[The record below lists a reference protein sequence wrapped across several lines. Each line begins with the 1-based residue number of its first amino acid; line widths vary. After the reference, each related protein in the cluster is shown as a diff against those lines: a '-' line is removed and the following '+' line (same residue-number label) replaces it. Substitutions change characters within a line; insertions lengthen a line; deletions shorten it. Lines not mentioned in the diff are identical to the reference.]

1 MNSTG
6 IPSRRKCYQHGC
18 VQRKQRRKGPDV
30 YVLRYRQPLP
40 NGSNKLASV
49 TLGTVEK
56 YPSKKAADVA
66 AGAFQLSINVD
77 TPCREPISFGVL
89 IEKFAREEMPERYSS
104 RVGYLNII
112 DNYIKP
118 RWGNSLIS
126 EVRPGA
132 VQQWLKTLHGIPRKT
147 MRNSLF
153 PQDPTPP
160 RPLAPR
166 YKRKIK
172 YLMRRLFDLA
182 MLWELIPFGR
192 NPISLSRVSSAGYV
206 EKEPRA
212 LSVEDCCSLLQQPE
226 LQEEPF
232 RTMVICAML
241 SGLRRSE
248 LFALKWNAIDWTNL
262 KMKVTIGIIQNH
274 VDDVKTTASRAS
286 LPIEPALAEMLR
298 AWRLKSPY
306 PNDTDWVFAS
316 PYYGGRTPYLPETIL
331 RTRIKPAA
339 LRIGLGEIG
348 WHTFRH
354 TYSTLLR
361 GLKVDVKAQ
370 QLLMRHKNPLITLG
384 IYTHEV
390 PGELRKA
397 NRKLTQLLVPAIQR
411 NERPLAVRS
420 PLDSS
425 QPQLFPRAP
434 SSVRQPI
441 DNKRRRVSSV

>member
-1 MNSTG
+1 MNSNDLPT
-6 IPSRRKCYQHGC
+6 RRKSYQHGC
-18 VQRKQRRKGPDV
+18 VERKKRTKGPDV
-30 YVLRYRQPLP
+30 WVLRYRHPLP
-40 NGSNKLASV
+40 NGDRKLASV
-49 TLGTVEK
+49 ILGTIEQ
-56 YPSKKAADVA
+56 YPTKKAAKVA

-77 TPCREPISFGVL
+77 TPSGEPISFGVL
-89 IEKFAREEMPERYSS
+89 IEKYVREELTERYSS

-118 RWGNSLIS
+118 RWGNCLIS
-126 EVRPGA
+126 EVRPIA
-132 VQQWLKTLHGIPRKT
+132 LHQWLKTLHGIPRKT
-147 MRNSLF
+147 MRTSLF
-153 PQDPTPP
+153 PQDTPPP
-160 RPLAPR
+160 RPLAPT

-172 YLMRRLFDLA
+172 HVMYRLFDLA

-192 NPISLSRVSSAGYV
+192 NPISLTRVSGAGYT
-206 EKEPRA
+206 EKERRA
-212 LSVEDCCSLLQQPE
+212 LSVEDCCRLLQQPE
-226 LQEEPF
+226 LEEEPF

-248 LFALKWNAIDWTNL
+248 LVALKWNAIDWTNL
-262 KMKVTIGIIQNH
+262 KMKVSIGVIQNH
-274 VDDVKTTASRAS
+274 VDDVKTRASRAS
-286 LPIEPALAEMLR
+286 LPIEPALVEMLR

-306 PNDTDWVFAS
+306 PIDTDWVFAS
-316 PYYGGRTPYLPETIL
+316 PYYGGRTPYLPESIL

-370 QLLMRHKNPLITLG
+370 QLLMRHKSPLITLG

-411 NERPLAVRS
+411 NERPLAVRL

-434 SSVRQPI
+434 SSVRQLI